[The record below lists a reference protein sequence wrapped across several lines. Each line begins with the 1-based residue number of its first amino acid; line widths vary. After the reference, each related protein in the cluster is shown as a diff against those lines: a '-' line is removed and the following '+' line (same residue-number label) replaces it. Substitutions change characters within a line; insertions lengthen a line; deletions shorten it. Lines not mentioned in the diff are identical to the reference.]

1 MHKKILVAY
10 DGSILSRK
18 AIEIAKSYASQNESL
33 EVHVISVLEATGP
46 RTNLQMTRNIMR
58 ELTDKLQ
65 PQMDKIADEFAREG
79 ITIKTEILS
88 VEHKENP
95 GELICKYANNNNIDL
110 IIMGSR
116 GLGNIRQVILGSV
129 SNYVVQNT
137 NCSVLI
143 IKS

>member
-10 DGSILSRK
+10 DGSMLSRK

-79 ITIKTEILS
+79 ITIKDRKSTRLNSSHVAIS
-88 VEHKENP
+88 
-95 GELICKYANNNNIDL
+95 YAVFCLKKKRKNN
-110 IIMGSR
+110 
-116 GLGNIRQVILGSV
+116 
-129 SNYVVQNT
+129 
-137 NCSVLI
+137 
-143 IKS
+143 